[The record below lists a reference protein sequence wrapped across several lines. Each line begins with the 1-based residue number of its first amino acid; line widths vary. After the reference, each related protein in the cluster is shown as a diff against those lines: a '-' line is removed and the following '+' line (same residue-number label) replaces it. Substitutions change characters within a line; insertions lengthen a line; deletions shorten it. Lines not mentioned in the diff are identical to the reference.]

1 MYTWLAG
8 AAAIIIIVGLHLGS
22 DKIKANQLD
31 KARQT
36 IAKNAVDIKEY
47 EDAKKTNLGAITA
60 LTMANEAWADKS
72 GDYEQRNIEL
82 KARLEKQRNASQIQR
97 NKDQAEFKRILADEQ
112 KSKELSAQRIT
123 DSLADWVCGL
133 PAYRCTD

>member
-1 MYTWLAG
+1 MWMWISG
-8 AAAIIIIVGLHLGS
+8 AAALILIVVLHLGS
-22 DKIKANQLD
+22 DKMKANQLD

-47 EDAKKTNLGAITA
+47 EDAEKTNIAAIA
-60 LTMANEAWADKS
+60 KLTIANSAWADKS

-82 KARLEKQRNASQIQR
+82 KESLENQRNASQIQR
-97 NKDQAEFKRILADEQ
+97 NKDQAQFKRILANEQ
-112 KSKELSAQRIT
+112 KSKDLSAQRIT
-123 DSLADWVCGL
+123 DSLADWVCSL